1 MKSALLLSGG
11 MDSLSIAWWKR
22 PDVAITL
29 NYGQLAAKAEIVASR
44 AICQHLGI
52 PHHVLEI
59 DCRHLGSGDM
69 AGSHADDLAPASD
82 WWPYRNQ
89 MLVTLA
95 AMKAISF
102 GVTNL
107 WLGTVKSDG
116 FHQDGSPE
124 FMDAISRLLSLQEGG
139 MVVEAPAIHMTT
151 AELVRTSGIP
161 AGYLAW
167 AHSCH
172 KADVPCGNCRGCNKY
187 FEVFDEVGH
196 DLDRPR

>member
-1 MKSALLLSGG
+1 MKVALLLSGG
-11 MDSLSIAWWKR
+11 MDSLSLAWWKR
-22 PDVAITL
+22 PDLAITL
-29 NYGQLAAKAEIVASR
+29 NYGQLAAKAEIAASQ
-44 AICQHLGI
+44 AICDRLRI

-59 DCRHLGSGDM
+59 DCRSLGSGDM
-69 AGSHADDLAPASD
+69 AGSSADGLAPASD

-102 GVTNL
+102 GVTHL

-116 FHQDGSPE
+116 FHRDGTPE
-124 FMDAISRLLSLQEGG
+124 FMSAISQLMSLQEGG
-139 MVVEAPAIHMTT
+139 LLVEAPAIGFTT
-151 AELVRTSGIP
+151 VELIRISDIP
-161 AGYLAW
+161 SDSLAW

-187 FEVFDEVGH
+187 FEVFEEVGYE
-196 DLDRPR
+196 LDRLR